1 MKKVIL
7 AALASTA
14 VLLIWGITYW
24 QIIYELLKIYNTS
37 PDAEKVAELLQ
48 ESGTATGTYFYPW
61 PRNTDETFQQFVTK
75 HAHGPFFKLSYIRE
89 GVNPQ
94 TPKKMIG
101 GILHYLSVTF
111 LAALIIHL
119 IGPDKIG
126 FRKKVLILFLAGSIG
141 TIFIQLGDPIWF
153 HLPWDYSL
161 GILVYELV
169 SWLIIGIMTALI
181 MKGDADKN
189 LA

>member
-7 AALASTA
+7 AALASTG

-24 QIIYELLKIYNTS
+24 QIIYEPIKIYNTI
-37 PDAEKVAELLQ
+37 PDAEKVAQLLQ
-48 ESGTATGTYFYPW
+48 ESGTTTGTYFYPW
-61 PRNTDETFQQFVTK
+61 PRNTDATFRQFITK
-75 HAHGPFFKLSYIRE
+75 HTHGPFFKLSYVRE

-94 TPKKMIG
+94 TPQKMIG
-101 GILHYLSVTF
+101 GILHYLLVTF
-111 LAALIIHL
+111 LAAIIIL
-119 IGPDKIG
+119 LVDPDKVS

-181 MKGDADKN
+181 MKRATDKN
-189 LA
+189 IV